1 MKNTKIKKNLFLCI
15 FFICSFCVFSL
26 PAGYGTVKLG
36 MSVEEVKTE
45 LKKNSDFG
53 YRGDRDV
60 SLLPSTKETIIETDA
75 SKNPYSFF
83 SRCWFQFIDGKLF
96 SITLNLNKEKLDYF
110 GIYSSLAKKYGT
122 PAEINPSLAKWS
134 DSKTIMSLEKPLTL
148 KYIDAQ
154 KLKALEEKSGV
165 QKTYEE
171 KTVEDFLDSL

>member
-1 MKNTKIKKNLFLCI
+1 MKNTEIKKNLFLCI

-110 GIYSSLAKKYGT
+110 GIYSSLAK
-122 PAEINPSLAKWS
+122 WS